1 MKQFFPS
8 GSSSK
13 RAYSAQNS
21 APVDEDEEPEVSEP
35 EYRAL
40 IAATLGDDDDETE
53 DGQLDK

>member
-13 RAYSAQNS
+13 WAYSAQNS

-40 IAATLGDDDDETE
+40 IAAALGDDHDDAE

>member
-40 IAATLGDDDDETE
+40 IAAALSDDHDDAE